1 MFSKVKID
9 PSIKEEWRD
18 IQGYEGLYQVSNKG
32 RVKSTRN
39 NIILKPAMNNHGY
52 YWVDLLNHG
61 IRKHAT
67 IHRLVAQAF
76 IPNPNNY
83 PQVNHIDENT
93 INNQVSNLEWCTA
106 QYNHDYGTRN
116 ERAIKHMAEA
126 ISIPVVQLSLNYEL
140 IKYWKSASSVN
151 IQGIEHQHIAECCS
165 GKIRTYKNYHW
176 LYKKDFDLWI
186 NSKGNQEIWQTLKEF
201 DNYFISNFGNIKTID
216 GKVISSYSTQNSSQL
231 LVKLVNNGHEH
242 SYKID
247 ELVALAFIPN
257 ATTFKG
263 IKHINGRPFD
273 NRVINLEE
281 DVNARKEWRNSNIS
295 NGLLGHS
302 VSENTKNKISK
313 SRLGM
318 KFSDDTKRKQSLAHQ
333 GLKQSKS
340 TVDKRTSK
348 TSKPVVQLS
357 LDDKYIKTWKSAKF
371 ASISSEFDGS
381 AITKCCKGKLK
392 KHRGYHWKYL
402 KDYENE

>member
-1 MFSKVKID
+1 MKGKVKID
-9 PSIKEEWRD
+9 PSIKEEWKD

-39 NIILKPAMNNHGY
+39 NIILKPMISDKGY
-52 YWVDLLNHG
+52 YHVDLYNKDN
-61 IRKHAT
+61 RKSCKV
-67 IHRLVAQAF
+67 HRLVAQAF

-83 PQVNHIDENT
+83 PVINHKDENT

-126 ISIPVVQLSLNYEL
+126 ISVPIVQLSLNYEL
-140 IKYWKSASSVN
+140 IKYWGSASSVN
-151 IQGIEHQHIAECCS
+151 IPGIEHQHIAECCS
-165 GKIRTYKNYHW
+165 GKIRTYKNYRW
-176 LYKKDFDLWI
+176 LYKKDYDLWI
-186 NSKGNQEIWQTLKEF
+186 KSKGNQEIWQPLKGF
-201 DNYFISNFGNIKTID
+201 NNYLISNFGNVKTIN
-216 GKVISSYSTQNSSQL
+216 GKVISSYSKQNSYQL
-231 LVKLVNNGHEH
+231 LVKLANKGHEH

-247 ELVALAFIPN
+247 ELVALTFIPN
-257 ATTFKG
+257 ADTFKG
-263 IKHINGRPFD
+263 IEHINGRYFD
-273 NRVINLEE
+273 NRVINLRENI
-281 DVNARKEWRNSNIS
+281 NARNSWRNSNIS

-302 VSENTKNKISK
+302 VSEDTKSKISK
-313 SRLGM
+313 ARLGM
-318 KFSDDTKRKQSLAHQ
+318 KFSNDTKRKQSIAHQ

-357 LDDKYIKTWKSAKF
+357 LDDQYIKTWKSAKY
-371 ASISSEFDGS
+371 AAINLGFDSS

-392 KHRGYHWKYL
+392 KHKGFHWEYL
-402 KDYENE
+402 KDYKNE

>member
-1 MFSKVKID
+1 MKGKVKID
-9 PSIKEEWRD
+9 PSIKEEWKD
-18 IQGYEGLYQVSNKG
+18 IQGYEGLYQISNKG

-116 ERAIKHMAEA
+116 ERAIKHMAET
-126 ISIPVVQLSLNYEL
+126 ISIPIVQLSLNYEL

-176 LYKKDFDLWI
+176 FYKKDYDLWI
-186 NSKGNQEIWQTLKEF
+186 KSKGNQEIWQPLKGF
-201 DNYFISNFGNIKTID
+201 NNYLISNLGNIKTIN
-216 GKVISSYSTQNSSQL
+216 GEIISSYSKQNSYQL
-231 LVKLVNNGHEH
+231 LVKLANKGHEH

-247 ELVALAFIPN
+247 ELVALTFIPN
-257 ATTFKG
+257 ADTFKG
-263 IKHINGRPFD
+263 IEHINGRYFD
-273 NRVINLEE
+273 NRVINLRESI
-281 DVNARKEWRNSNIS
+281 NARNSWRNSNIS

-302 VSENTKNKISK
+302 VSEDTKSKISK
-313 SRLGM
+313 ARLGM
-318 KFSDDTKRKQSLAHQ
+318 KFSNDTKRKQSIAHQ
-333 GLKQSKS
+333 GLKQSQS
-340 TVDKRTSK
+340 TVNKRISK

-357 LDDKYIKTWKSAKF
+357 LDDQYIKTWKSAKYAAF
-371 ASISSEFDGS
+371 NLGFDSS
-381 AITKCCKGKLK
+381 AITKCCKGKLRTHK
-392 KHRGYHWKYL
+392 GYHWEYL
-402 KDYENE
+402 KDYKKE

>member
-9 PSIKEEWRD
+9 SSIKEEWKD
-18 IQGYEGLYQVSNKG
+18 IKGYEGLYQISNKG

-39 NIILKPAMNNHGY
+39 NIILKPMISDKGY
-52 YWVDLLNHG
+52 YHVDLYNKDN
-61 IRKHAT
+61 RKSCRV
-67 IHRLVAQAF
+67 HRLVAQAF

-106 QYNHDYGTRN
+106 QYNHNYGTRN
-116 ERAIKHMAEA
+116 ERAIKHMAET
-126 ISIPVVQLSLNYEL
+126 ISIPIVQLSLNYEL

-151 IQGIEHQHIAECCS
+151 IQGIEHQHITECCS

-176 LYKKDFDLWI
+176 LYKKEYDLWI
-186 NSKGNQEIWQTLKEF
+186 KSKGNQEIWQPLKAF
-201 DNYFISNFGNIKTID
+201 DNYFISNFGNIKTIN
-216 GKVISSYSTQNSSQL
+216 GEIINSYSKQNSSQL

-257 ATTFKG
+257 ADTFKG
-263 IKHINGRPFD
+263 IEHINGRPFD

-281 DVNARKEWRNSNIS
+281 DVNARNNWHNSSIS
-295 NGLLGHS
+295 KGLLGHS
-302 VSENTKNKISK
+302 VSEDTRGKISK

-340 TVDKRTSK
+340 TVNKRISK

-357 LDDKYIKTWKSAKF
+357 LDDQYIKTWKSAKY
-371 ASISSEFDGS
+371 AAINLGLDGS

-392 KHRGYHWKYL
+392 KHKGFHWEYL
-402 KDYENE
+402 KDYKNE